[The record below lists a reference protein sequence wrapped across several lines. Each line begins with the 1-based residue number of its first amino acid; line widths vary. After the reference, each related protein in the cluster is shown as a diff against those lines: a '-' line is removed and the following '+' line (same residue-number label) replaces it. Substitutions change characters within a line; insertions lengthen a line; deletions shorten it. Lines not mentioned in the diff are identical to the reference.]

1 MQGTVRSSSDRGA
14 PRLRSAGPS
23 PHRELDQM
31 KPSFRKDEKDQGG
44 EHADPANAQPGAEAP
59 ARERRARHRVAD
71 DQKSGQGSLS
81 ALSKLQ
87 MVERKRAEMR
97 RVGKDV
103 E

>member
-1 MQGTVRSSSDRGA
+1 
-14 PRLRSAGPS
+14 
-23 PHRELDQM
+23 M
-31 KPSFRKDEKDQGG
+31 KPSFRNDHKDKRG
-44 EHADPANAQPGAEAP
+44 EPSEPAKAQPDAEGP

-97 RVGKDV
+97 RMGKDLD
-103 E
+103 